1 MTVGDLIQGYNT
13 TEPWLDQ
20 MREYRETMNG
30 LLCPWFPV
38 AGNHDIYWR
47 GPDRPAEEH
56 EQRYEQHFGPLWYAF
71 DHKGCRF
78 IVLYSDEGNP
88 ETGERNFS
96 KPDCQVMSPA
106 QKAWLTQMVTEGA
119 SMRHQFVF
127 LHHPRWRKGSY
138 GDDWD
143 QVHDILVSGGNV
155 RAVFAGHIH
164 QACLLYTSP
173 SPRDD
178 R

>member
-1 MTVGDLIQGYNT
+1 
-13 TEPWLDQ
+13 
-20 MREYRETMNG
+20 MREYRETMDG
-30 LLCPWFPV
+30 LLRPWFPV

-56 EQRYEQHFGPLWYAF
+56 EQRYEQHLARFGMPLTT
-71 DHKGCRF
+71 KGVSSLCS
-78 IVLYSDEGNP
+78 IQTENP

-106 QKAWLTQMVTEGA
+106 KAWLTQMVTEGG

-143 QVHDILVSGGNV
+143 EVHDIWFPV
-155 RAVFAGHIH
+155 A
-164 QACLLYTSP
+164 TSC
-173 SPRDD
+173 RI